1 MEKFYFTY
9 GSDERFPYQYGWTEI
24 EAPDMATACAAFRH
38 FHPDRDPEAPCFNCA
53 AIYPEAEF
61 QNTGMYV
68 QANYHDRCRE
78 RITMTLMREP
88 LDKDNEMGDVAMKP
102 DKRKKK
108 RLREIAR
115 NLAST
120 AMTLFGLSIMRGVV
134 ILDVDAK
141 NGSVLL
147 GSGIEKFADIHDLPV
162 EIEPDEDENG
172 PFAFKVVRLNG
183 GIEVLQVDDEYVPEE
198 SNE

>member
-78 RITMTLMREP
+78 RVTMTLMREP
-88 LDKDNEMGDVAMKP
+88 LEASDEGDVKMKP
-102 DKRKKK
+102 DKRMKK

-120 AMTLFGLSIMRGVV
+120 AMTLFGLSIMPGVS

-141 NGSVLL
+141 SGSVLL
-147 GSGIEKFADIHDLPV
+147 DSGIEKFADIHGLTV
-162 EIEPDEDENG
+162 ETEPDEDENG
-172 PFAFKVVRLNG
+172 SFDFKVVRLFG
-183 GIEVLQVDDEYVPEE
+183 GIEVLQVDDGYAPEKLP
-198 SNE
+198 

>member
-38 FHPDRDPEAPCFNCA
+38 FHPDRD
-53 AIYPEAEF
+53 PEAEF

-120 AMTLFGLSIMRGVV
+120 AMTLFGLSIMPGVS

-141 NGSVLL
+141 SGSVLL
-147 GSGIEKFADIHDLPV
+147 DSGIEKFADIHGLTV
-162 EIEPDEDENG
+162 ETEPDEDENG
-172 PFAFKVVRLNG
+172 SFDFKVVRLFG
-183 GIEVLQVDDEYVPEE
+183 GIEVLQVDDGYAPEKLP
-198 SNE
+198 